1 MQAQSHLV
9 EVLTGIQTVKA
20 QNVEIV
26 SRWKWQ
32 EKYSEYIARTFG
44 KRHRNSPQSNQ
55 SGIAKDFPTYGAL
68 GRR

>member
-1 MQAQSHLV
+1 MRMIHLV

-32 EKYSEYIARTFG
+32 ERYSRYITEPS
-44 KRHRNSPQSNQ
+44 KKQ
-55 SGIAKDFPTYGAL
+55 
-68 GRR
+68 